1 MDAEQKI
8 ERRKQMEVRRGEIH
22 WVEPVPGKGSEQR
35 NNRPAVI
42 VSNNQQNKTSS
53 VIQVVYMTGKAKTN
67 LPTHV
72 TIESGPCEGS
82 TVLCENVYSLSKERL
97 QYPNSYM
104 GRVSDDDM
112 CAIDNALIVALGLDE
127 YFEEKEEASEPDKTA
142 DNKDITEELKQAKM
156 EAGFYKQQY
165 EAIMDRIMT
174 KAKI

>member
-1 MDAEQKI
+1 
-8 ERRKQMEVRRGEIH
+8 MEVRRGEIH
-22 WVEPVPGKGSEQR
+22 WVEPVSGKGSEQR

-82 TVLCENVYSLSKERL
+82 TVLCENVYSISKERL
-97 QYPNSYM
+97 QYPNSYI
-104 GRVSDDDM
+104 GRVSDDNM
-112 CAIDNALIVALGLDE
+112 WAIDNALIVALGLDD
-127 YFEEKEEASEPDKTA
+127 YFEEREEPSEEITEPD
-142 DNKDITEELKQAKM
+142 IVEELKQAKM

-165 EAIMDRIMT
+165 ESIMDRIMT